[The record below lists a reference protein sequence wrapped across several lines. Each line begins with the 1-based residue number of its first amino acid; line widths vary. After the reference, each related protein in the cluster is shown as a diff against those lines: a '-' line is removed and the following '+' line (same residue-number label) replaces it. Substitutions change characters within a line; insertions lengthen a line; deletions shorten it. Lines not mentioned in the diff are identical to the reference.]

1 MSRCSCALGRGRTPP
16 LDAAPLREKLRVE
29 GVGFERAFGF
39 VVRPDRINF
48 SRIGRAQENLAG
60 GIAGDARNLRRAG
73 FGEVGEDTVAID
85 GQKSAAVTG
94 PCEEATVGSESES
107 VNDIPARRPK
117 LFRCPV
123 GADAVNAAR
132 EQWGK
137 WTERL
142 LRLDLAATD
151 YAAGGDRRRALRR
164 GDNRAG
170 SLPGALLLA
179 NRGDVDGAIG
189 GDRQG
194 SDFAFGC
201 FIEDETF
208 RFCRCRIHGVF
219 GGSSRRTLRD
229 A

>member
-16 LDAAPLREKLRVE
+16 LDAAPLREKLCVE

-85 GQKSAAVTG
+85 GQKSAAITA
-94 PCEEATVGSESES
+94 PSEEAAVGSESES
-107 VNDIPARRPK
+107 VDNIFAGRPK
-117 LFRCPV
+117 LFRRAV
-123 GADAVNAAR
+123 GADAVDAAGKLWR
-132 EQWGK
+132 EWR
-137 WTERL
+137 ERL
-142 LRLDLAATD
+142 LRLDLPTTD
-151 YAAGGDRRRALRR
+151 YAAASDGCRALRC
-164 GDNRAG
+164 GDHGGRCL
-170 SLPGALLLA
+170 SGALLLA
-179 NRGDVDGAIG
+179 NGGDVDGAIG
-189 GDRQG
+189 SNRQR
-194 SDFAFGC
+194 SDFALGGFVENEAFG
-201 FIEDETF
+201 
-208 RFCRCRIHGVF
+208 FCRGRILGVL